1 MPKVTVKAISIV
13 LNVQTH
19 VLFSIPKLL
28 FISKKKHIGLLL
40 ESQIWCHLNLNQC
53 ALVLMHYAA

>member
-1 MPKVTVKAISIV
+1 MYKHMYSFQSRN
-13 LNVQTH
+13 LYSY
-19 VLFSIPKLL
+19 L
-28 FISKKKHIGLLL
+28 KKKDIGLLL

>member
-19 VLFSIPKLL
+19 VLFSIPELV
-28 FISKKKHIGLLL
+28 FIS
-40 ESQIWCHLNLNQC
+40 
-53 ALVLMHYAA
+53 